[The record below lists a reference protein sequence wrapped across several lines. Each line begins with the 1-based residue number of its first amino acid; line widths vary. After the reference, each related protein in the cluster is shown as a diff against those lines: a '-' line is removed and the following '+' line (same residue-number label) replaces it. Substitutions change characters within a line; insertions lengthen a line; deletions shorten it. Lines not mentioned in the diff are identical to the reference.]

1 MAYQKPQPKTPTAPT
16 RNASKGGNPPPR
28 GAQAPQEDAPVNE
41 SYIEVTEVSTKPL
54 SNPQGKTLGFASVTL
69 GNAFAVNDIRVVNGA
84 KGLFIAFAERPYE
97 DSNGEKKYAAICCP
111 TSKNQRLAIE
121 EAVLA
126 SWADTV
132 SGGHERG
139 QGSQGRR

>member
-1 MAYQKPQPKTPTAPT
+1 MAYKPSNNTKPSAPA

-28 GAQAPQEDAPVNE
+28 ASQPVQDDPPANE
-41 SYIEVTEVSTKPL
+41 SYIEVTEVTTRPL

-69 GNAFAVNDIRVVNGA
+69 GNAFAVNDIRVVDGS
-84 KGLFIAFAERPYE
+84 KGLFIAFAERSYE
-97 DSNGEKKYAAICCP
+97 DANGEKKYAAICCP

-132 SGGHERG
+132 GQGQERG
-139 QGSQGRR
+139 SNQGRR